1 MKQSFYFL
9 FMALLLAACTGSP
22 SVTACHQAAEA
33 LLSTAPDSACAL
45 LAAGRDEAEQHGNR
59 RQQMY
64 HRLLTAEAM
73 NKSQREFVPDTALHE
88 MLYYF
93 DRHGTANL
101 RLRAYYAMGCAYRNA
116 DEAPAALHYY
126 TLATEKADTTRSDC
140 DYATLFRVYGQMARI
155 YGQQNLPGSQLIA
168 LEKYCRYA
176 LLAKD
181 TISYILGIDHMS
193 DAYYILGDSVR
204 MLEMIEKARNLYL
217 ERGFTQYAAQVYPTA
232 IHVAL
237 ENKNYAQARKYMDIF
252 EQESGIFD
260 EEGNIEAG
268 REHYYNYQGKYFL
281 GIGKLDSAEN
291 YYRKLLPYERYHHL
305 AYEGLLYIY
314 LAKHNTDSIAK
325 YVPLF
330 DDGVRYWVGNQQSAA
345 IVQSSALY
353 DYTRNEQLAERKAE
367 EARLLRYAVFAVVLV
382 FVLLFCLLYRYFKQR
397 SLEKEIANRK
407 EIEELI
413 GIHMEYQQQCQ
424 RLSALQSERTELQRH
439 FSEATMQIR
448 NEAQQQIA
456 DMEKEIADLKRQV
469 DSYRSDVVAGE
480 EKLLE
485 DEIVRFF
492 REMAKGAYAG
502 KRPTQKEWDKLA
514 GRFRR
519 YMPQLHARMQVAK
532 LTEKELR
539 VCILTYLQ
547 HSTSDLA
554 ALMELTSSRVSNL
567 KTSANKKL
575 FSDQRAFSLL
585 ENLRNSL

>member
-33 LLSTAPDSACAL
+33 LLSTDPDSACAL

-126 TLATEKADTTRSDC
+126 TLATEKADTTRSGC
-140 DYATLFRVYGQMARI
+140 DYATLFRVYGQMALI
-155 YGQQNLPGSQLIA
+155 YGQQNLPYDQLHA
-168 LEKYCRYA
+168 FEKYCHYA
-176 LLAKD
+176 LLARD
-181 TISYILGIDHMS
+181 TISYILGIGHMG
-193 DAYYILGDSVR
+193 DAYYIMDDSVKV
-204 MLEMIEKARNLYL
+204 LEMAEKARNLYL
-217 ERGFTQYAAQVYPTA
+217 ERGQPERAAQVYPTV
-232 IHVAL
+232 IYVAF

-252 EQESGIFD
+252 EQESGLFD

-268 REHYYNYQGKYFL
+268 REHYYISQGKYYW
-281 GIGKLDSAEN
+281 GIGKLDSAE
-291 YYRKLLPYERYHHL
+291 YYFRKLLPRDSLEI
-305 AYEGLLYIY
+305 YEGLLHVY
-314 LAKHNTDSIAK
+314 KSRKNTDSIEK
-325 YVPLF
+325 YIDL
-330 DDGVRYWVGNQQSAA
+330 YETALLEWVGNQQSAA
-345 IVQSSALY
+345 ILQSSGLY
-353 DYTRNEQLAERKAE
+353 NYTRNEQLAERKAE

-413 GIHMEYQQQCQ
+413 GIQMEYQQQCQ